1 MIQEPTTPETDQE
14 AAERPDAPEP
24 PEAGPPETGSPEAE
38 AAAQTAAPPAAEET
52 EASGDAEEAATPE
65 ASEESD
71 AEEAATPTR
80 PEEGAESP
88 GADADEAAA
97 EATEEPAES
106 EVDDDPDKKWYVI
119 HTYSGYESK
128 VKAAIEER
136 LQASPLT
143 ELFGAIL
150 VPTEDVVEMR
160 GGRRRVSSRKYYPG
174 YILIQMTMN
183 TDTWY
188 LVKNTPKVTGFLGGT
203 NDPTPLNEAEVQ
215 KLLGQMRGEQT
226 AKPKVKFEEGE
237 NLRVVDGPFVNFS
250 GVVEAVNHERGKV
263 RIMVTIFGRPTPV
276 ELEFLQ
282 VEKI

>member
-38 AAAQTAAPPAAEET
+38 AAAPPAAEET
-52 EASGDAEEAATPE
+52 EASG
-65 ASEESD
+65 D

-106 EVDDDPDKKWYVI
+106 EDDDDPDKKWYVI

-226 AKPKVKFEEGE
+226 AKPKVEFEEGD

>member
-1 MIQEPTTPETDQE
+1 MIQEPTTPETEKE

-24 PEAGPPETGSPEAE
+24 PEAET
-38 AAAQTAAPPAAEET
+38 AAQTAEPPVAEET
-52 EASGDAEEAATPE
+52 EAPARTEEAADL
-65 ASEESD
+65 AD
-71 AEEAATPTR
+71 APAATPAH

-88 GADADEAAA
+88 GADAEESATPEATENSDAEEAAA
-97 EATEEPAES
+97 PAETEES
-106 EVDDDPDKKWYVI
+106 EVVDDPDKKWYVI

-160 GGRRRVSSRKYYPG
+160 GGRRRVTSRKYYPG

-226 AKPKVKFEEGE
+226 AKPKVEFEEGE

>member
-14 AAERPDAPEP
+14 AAERPDAPE
-24 PEAGPPETGSPEAE
+24 PPETGSPEAE

-188 LVKNTPKVTGFLGGT
+188 LVKNTPKV
-203 NDPTPLNEAEVQ
+203 
-215 KLLGQMRGEQT
+215 
-226 AKPKVKFEEGE
+226 KFEEGE